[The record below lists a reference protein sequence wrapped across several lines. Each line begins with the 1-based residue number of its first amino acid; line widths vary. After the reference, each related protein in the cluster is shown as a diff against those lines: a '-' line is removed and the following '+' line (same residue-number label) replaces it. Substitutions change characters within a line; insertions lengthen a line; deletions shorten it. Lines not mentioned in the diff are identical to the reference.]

1 MAVYPAGNPGEIP
14 VDPTTPVGL
23 FRTLYGDTD
32 YTLYDP
38 DEPGWANFEELSDA
52 EIKGFLLQGGDST
65 SRGIGYL
72 YLAMAGQAAKESR
85 NVKDYDLQ
93 VDLTKRAADLRA
105 IAEMW
110 FGRADD
116 DDAISAEEGFELV
129 PTGTGY
135 GEFIPELTI
144 PIYGRKYTMA
154 RWR

>member
-1 MAVYPAGNPGEIP
+1 MAVYPSGNPGVIP

-32 YTLYDP
+32 YELYDP

-52 EIKGFLLQGGDST
+52 EIEGFIVQGGDST
-65 SRGIGYL
+65 SRAIGYL

-93 VDLTKRAADLRA
+93 VDLTKRAGDLRA
-105 IAEMW
+105 IAELW

-116 DDAISAEEGFELV
+116 DDTVSAEEGFVLV

-135 GEFIPELTI
+135 AEFIPELTI
-144 PIYGRKYTMA
+144 PIWGRKYTMG